1 MIYISKHKEEDSDTE
16 CINVDDISKYYKSYD
31 EKYHEAYFFI
41 DGIVKPVV
49 EYFNFNSST
58 AFGNPDLARMEGKLI
73 GYCLGK
79 GWIFEENSE
88 RILITSQKGRKLYYI
103 EKPCTPQQELE
114 KRKDIDKMWGELLG

>member
-1 MIYISKHKEEDSDTE
+1 
-16 CINVDDISKYYKSYD
+16 
-31 EKYHEAYFFI
+31 
-41 DGIVKPVV
+41 VKPVV

-79 GWIFEENSE
+79 GWNFEEDSE
-88 RILITSQKGRKLYYI
+88 GILITSAKGRKLYYI